1 MLNKESFLFI
11 GVLVF
16 FIALFVTQLVAV
28 GYVITE
34 KKDHKK
40 KSINQIS

>member
-11 GVLVF
+11 AVIVF
-16 FIALFVTQLVAV
+16 FIFLFVTQLVAL
-28 GYVITE
+28 GYIITE

-40 KSINQIS
+40 KSIN